1 MELKTNKKI
10 CVILPTFN
18 NATTLASVINAV
30 SNFTTDVVVVNDGST
45 DNTLE
50 VINQFPFVH
59 LASYQRNVGK
69 GYALR
74 TGFSKALELGFD
86 HAITLDTDGQHF
98 ADDIPILLD
107 KLNENSNAII
117 MGARNM
123 NQDAVPRKSSF
134 GHRFSNFWFKVETG
148 ISLGDTQSGFRLYP
162 IRQMKDIHF
171 VTNKFEFE
179 VEVLVRSAWN
189 DIEVAEVPIKVF
201 YPEKGKRISHFRP
214 FTDFSRIFLM
224 RIVLVA
230 IAILYIHPRNWIRGI
245 KKKSSFVTSTLT
257 YSILTSRIK

>member
-1 MELKTNKKI
+1 MHLRTDKKV

-18 NATTLASVINAV
+18 NASTLASVIKAV
-30 SNFTTDVVVVNDGST
+30 SNFTPDVIIVNDGST

-50 VINQFPFVH
+50 IVKQFPFVH
-59 LASYQRNVGK
+59 LVSYRKNIGK
-69 GYALR
+69 GFALR
-74 TGFSKALELGFD
+74 TGFAKAIELGFD
-86 HAITLDTDGQHF
+86 YAITLDTDGQHF
-98 ADDIPILLD
+98 ADDILVLLN
-107 KLNENSNAII
+107 KLNEHPNAII

-148 ISLGDTQSGFRLYP
+148 ISLSDTQSGFRLYP
-162 IRQMKDIHF
+162 IRQMKDIQF
-171 VTNKFEFE
+171 FTNKFEFE

-189 DIEVAEVPIKVF
+189 DIEVVEVPVKVF

-214 FTDFSRIFLM
+214 FIDFSRIFLI

-245 KKKSSFVTSTLT
+245 KKKSLSATSTLT
-257 YSILTSRIK
+257 YSIHTSRIK